1 MPRRSTPHSQELYN
15 MIFSSLFFI
24 CIFLPVTLILYYI
37 VPRKAK
43 NFVLLL
49 MSLVFYAWG
58 EPVYVLLMIFSIIYN
73 YYAARSIAYYRDTNK
88 TKMRTLVFIIC
99 LIINLGLLCFFKYY
113 GFVIENIN
121 GLFHLSLPIRNLAL
135 PIGIS
140 FYTFQTLSY
149 VIDVYKGNVK
159 VQKNIINFGAYITMF
174 PQLIAGPIVRYA
186 DIERQLSDR
195 VLSFEK
201 FAEGCGWFIIGLAKK
216 VLLANNIG
224 MLYDAIFAQAA
235 PERAVLTTWLGVIA
249 FTFQIYFDFSGYSDM
264 AVGLG
269 KMLGFEFVQNFN
281 YPYIS
286 KSATEFWRRWHIS
299 LGTWFREYVYIPMG
313 GNRVSAIKHIRNIF
327 VVWILTGFWHGA
339 AWNFVFWGLYY
350 AILLLL
356 EKYVYGKALKKAGPV
371 VGHIYTIIIF
381 VLGWLI
387 FCSPTVPDLAQ
398 NFASM
403 FGILHT
409 PFIDAAT
416 LYFLRT
422 NAVLLIICTLC
433 STPLIMKI
441 FTFIASRK
449 GAGFK
454 IIATIC
460 YAAVFIA
467 SMAYLVNATYNPFLY
482 FRF

>member
-1 MPRRSTPHSQELYN
+1 ML
-15 MIFSSLFFI
+15 FSSLFFI
-24 CIFLPVTLILYYI
+24 CIFLPITLVLYYA

-43 NFVLLL
+43 NPILLM

-58 EPVYVLLMIFSIIYN
+58 EPIYVLLMAFSIVYN
-73 YYAARSIAYYRDTNK
+73 YFAARSIAYYLETKNK
-88 TKMRTLVFIIC
+88 SAKTIVFLAC

-113 GFVIENIN
+113 GFAIENIN
-121 GLFHLSLPIRNLAL
+121 AIFGSAIPIRNIAL

-149 VIDVYKGNVK
+149 VIDVYKGKVK

-186 DIERQLSDR
+186 DIEVQLTGRRMTLDK
-195 VLSFEK
+195 LS
-201 FAEGCGWFIIGLAKK
+201 EGCAWFILGLSKK

-224 MLYDAIFAQAA
+224 MLYDAVFAAAA

-264 AVGLG
+264 AIGLG
-269 KMLGFEFVQNFN
+269 KMLGFRFVKNFD

-313 GNRVSAIKHIRNIF
+313 GNRVSPIKHIRNIL

-339 AWNFVFWGLYY
+339 AWNFVLWGIYY

-356 EKYVYGKALKKAGPV
+356 EKYIYGKALEKAPAFI
-371 VGHIYTIIIF
+371 GHLYTVFVF

-387 FCSPTVPDLAQ
+387 FASPSVQDLLA
-398 NFASM
+398 NFSSM

-422 NAVLLIICTLC
+422 NAVLLIVCILC
-433 STPLIMKI
+433 STPLVMRL
-441 FTFIASRK
+441 FTKIASRK
-449 GAGFK
+449 GTGFQ
-454 IIATIC
+454 IVGIVC
-460 YAAVFIA
+460 YAALFIGA
-467 SMAYLVNATYNPFLY
+467 IAYLVNATYNPFLY